1 MATSFPGSQDSFT
14 NPTSGSSLSSP
25 SHSQQHAD
33 ANDAIEAV
41 QGALLDGAP
50 LHIDDANERVGIGTT
65 SPDNKLHV
73 QLDGTSK
80 APASVP
86 ATHMIIADAG
96 DTNDAGVAVYSS
108 TTGFGYMRFGDS
120 DNPARGGFS
129 YAHTGDELK
138 IRTAGS
144 DRVTIDSS
152 GNVTMPYQPAFY
164 AYLSGSNPTYG
175 TGWTNLIHNAT
186 LFNVGGGYST
196 STKRF
201 TAPVAGRYLFIM
213 TFNFY
218 NYTSG
223 TRLIVHMDKNGA
235 GYSRI
240 MDWSPNSATATDET
254 QTASVIMDLA
264 VGNYVYPSINSAD
277 SSWQM
282 SAGSLYNSFQG
293 YFLG

>member
-1 MATSFPGSQDSFT
+1 LATNFPSSQDSFT
-14 NPTSGSSLSSP
+14 NPTTSDTLASV
-25 SHSQQHAD
+25 SHSQQHSD
-33 ANDAIEAV
+33 VNDAVEAIET
-41 QGALLDGAP
+41 ALLDGAP
-50 LHIDDANERVGIGTT
+50 LHIDDANERVGVGTA
-65 SPDNKLHV
+65 SPAGT
-73 QLDGTSK
+73 LDVNGKIHLAGGTDRYIEHRSGNNDILYH
-80 APASVP
+80 S
-86 ATHMIIADAG
+86 DAG
-96 DTNDAGVAVYSS
+96 DFYRQDIANSS
-108 TTGFGYMRFGDS
+108 HQFFTGNTER
-120 DNPARGGFS
+120 
-129 YAHTGDELK
+129 L
-138 IRTAGS
+138 
-144 DRVTIDSS
+144 TIDSS
-152 GNVTMPYQPAFY
+152 GNVSKPYQPAFY

-213 TFNFY
+213 TFSFY
-218 NYTSG
+218 NYTRD

-240 MDWSPNSATATDET
+240 MDWSPNSATTTDET

-277 SSWQM
+277 SSWSM

-293 YFLG
+293 YILG